1 VDGADIVCTLTASRE
16 PLLRSEWV
24 KAGAHINAVGACT
37 PTMRE
42 LDSELVARARLVA
55 DSKESC
61 LQEPGDITVPLK
73 EGRID
78 ASHCVATLGQLLARE
93 KRRAEGAAAESA
105 AGGAAGGAAEGAAG
119 GAGEGKA
126 GAGEGKASTGGS
138 AAEEGEAEEVDSEAE
153 DVEAR
158 RGAEDVTLFESL
170 GLAIED
176 LVAALE
182 IYRRLGG
189 GQDGAGVG
197 GGACVDVDLN
207 GVGH

>member
-1 VDGADIVCTLTASRE
+1 MCTLTASRE
-16 PLLRSEWV
+16 PLLRSKWV

-42 LDSELVARARLVA
+42 LDTELVVRARLVA

-78 ASHCVATLGQLLARE
+78 ASHCVATLGQLLVRE

-105 AGGAAGGAAEGAAG
+105 AEGKAGA
-119 GAGEGKA
+119 GKA

-138 AAEEGEAEEVDSEAE
+138 AAEEGEAEEAEEVESEAE
-153 DVEAR
+153 EVEAR

-189 GQDGAGVG
+189 GQDGAGVVE
-197 GGACVDVDLN
+197 GACVDVDLN